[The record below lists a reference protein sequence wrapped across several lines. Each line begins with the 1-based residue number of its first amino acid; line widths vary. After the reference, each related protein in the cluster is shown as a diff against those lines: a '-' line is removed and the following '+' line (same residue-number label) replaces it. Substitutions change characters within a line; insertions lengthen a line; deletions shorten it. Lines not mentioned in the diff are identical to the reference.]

1 MVKKTFTKPDSEWR
15 SQLTPEQFRVCRL
28 KETELPFSGSL
39 YYCQDQG
46 LYLCVCCSNKLFS
59 SNEKFESGSGWP
71 SFWEPHSD
79 DCVRYETDDSHGMR
93 RVEVLCNNCDSHL
106 GHMFDD
112 GPQPSGKRYCINS
125 VSLTFNKLDPT
136 T

>member
-79 DCVRYETDDSHGMR
+79 DCVRYETDDSHGMH

>member
-1 MVKKTFTKPDSEWR
+1 MVKQTFTKSDNEWR

-125 VSLTFNKLDPT
+125 VSLTFNKLGPAT
-136 T
+136 

>member
-125 VSLTFNKLDPT
+125 VSLTFNKLDPKT
-136 T
+136 

>member
-71 SFWEPHSD
+71 SFWEPHSN

>member
-1 MVKKTFTKPDSEWR
+1 MVTQTFTKPDNEWR
-15 SQLTPEQFRVCRL
+15 SQLPPEQFRVCRL

-39 YYCQDQG
+39 YYCEDQG
-46 LYLCVCCSNKLFS
+46 FYLCICCSNKLFS

-125 VSLTFNKLDPT
+125 LSLTFNKLDPT
-136 T
+136 S

>member
-1 MVKKTFTKPDSEWR
+1 MVKQTFTKPDNEWR

-39 YYCQDQG
+39 YYCEDQG
-46 LYLCVCCSNKLFS
+46 FYLCICCSNKLFS

>member
-28 KETELPFSGSL
+28 KETELPYSGSL
-39 YYCQDQG
+39 YYYQDQG
-46 LYLCVCCSNKLFS
+46 LYLCVCCGTKLFS
-59 SNEKFESGSGWP
+59 SNEKYESGSGWP

>member
-39 YYCQDQG
+39 YYCEDQG
-46 LYLCVCCSNKLFS
+46 LYLCICCSNKLFS

-71 SFWEPHSD
+71 SFWEPHSN

>member
-46 LYLCVCCSNKLFS
+46 LYLCVCCGNKLFS

>member
-39 YYCQDQG
+39 YYCEDQG
-46 LYLCVCCSNKLFS
+46 FYLCICCSNKLFS

-71 SFWEPHSD
+71 SFWEPHSN

-125 VSLTFNKLDPT
+125 VSLTFNKLGPAT
-136 T
+136 

>member
-1 MVKKTFTKPDSEWR
+1 MVKQTFTKSDNEWR

-71 SFWEPHSD
+71 SFWEPHSN